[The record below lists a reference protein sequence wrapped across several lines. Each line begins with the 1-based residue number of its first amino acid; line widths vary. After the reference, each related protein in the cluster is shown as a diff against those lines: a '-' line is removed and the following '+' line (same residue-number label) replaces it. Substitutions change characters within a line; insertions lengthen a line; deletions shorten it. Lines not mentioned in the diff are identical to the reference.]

1 MTGKANSPA
10 DDQRQ
15 LARDV
20 RLPSKARG
28 VPDNQTRFAANTSD
42 QSRST
47 PGFDRRTRLWFQRSN
62 SNRKDRDNYHAIVLT
77 WVTVIGPQGKQPG
90 GHEANRASRE
100 WTAVEKF
107 KLKGLAR
114 QGYSAEKIARV
125 LRRPVGTTI
134 AVASKLGYRQISNEL
149 TDARDD
155 MRLSD

>member
-1 MTGKANSPA
+1 MRIQAS
-10 DDQRQ
+10 DDPTEIRQ
-15 LARDV
+15 TAR
-20 RLPSKARG
+20 
-28 VPDNQTRFAANTSD
+28 
-42 QSRST
+42 RS
-47 PGFDRRTRLWFQRSN
+47 
-62 SNRKDRDNYHAIVLT
+62 
-77 WVTVIGPQGKQPG
+77 
-90 GHEANRASRE
+90 HEANRASRE

-134 AVASKLGYRQISNEL
+134 AVASKLGYRLISNEL